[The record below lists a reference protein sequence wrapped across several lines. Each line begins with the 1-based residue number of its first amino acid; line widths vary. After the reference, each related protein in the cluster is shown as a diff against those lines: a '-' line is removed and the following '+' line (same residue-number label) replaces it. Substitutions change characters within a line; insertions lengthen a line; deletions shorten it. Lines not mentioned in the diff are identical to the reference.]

1 MKTTGPKD
9 FAVFLRAFAAQLSI
23 ELGSRHS
30 KSAALLTAY
39 ADELDPQAP
48 AAVHV
53 ETEAANETHVPVTPH
68 VEHKKHK

>member
-9 FAVFLRAFAAQLSI
+9 FATFLRAFAAQLSI

-39 ADELDPQAP
+39 ADELDAP
-48 AAVHV
+48 SVLPVHV
-53 ETEAANETHVPVTPH
+53 ETSEAPTPPPV
-68 VEHKKHK
+68 VEHKKHR